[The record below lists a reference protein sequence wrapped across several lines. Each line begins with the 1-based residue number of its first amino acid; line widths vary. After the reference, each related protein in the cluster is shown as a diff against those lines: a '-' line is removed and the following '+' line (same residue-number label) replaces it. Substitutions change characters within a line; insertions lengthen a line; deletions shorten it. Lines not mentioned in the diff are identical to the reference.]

1 MRQLGVLAAVR
12 VARRQGGEVE
22 AGRPPLGAVEE
33 GVDLDVLELHVRGPQ
48 QDLGLAAAQRKLV
61 RADLEQGAT
70 RPERGDREIRR
81 DTAGECD
88 HRPGRNVLQERCQRR
103 DRVARERICA
113 VQHQDEG
120 RLAAAQRIGEAGQGL
135 RPDGSVLERERL
147 ERPRVDRLDAVER
160 RRHVPQKR
168 ERARCPARRSRPRRT
183 GGRRGRPTARAASS
197 SRNRPAPRP
206 ARAEMRRQ
214 REAGSRARCATPSWP
229 GPAERETLDSTTS
242 KGSRG
247 FIRDRASCWGRTG
260 KRLHHRVSAEAF
272 HPSFGDPL
280 IWRGASTVQNTTFV
294 DQPEPIGLAPRRGG
308 CDTCRRRKRATPRS
322 HQQPAAQG
330 FRFRPPLSIDA
341 ARSRDPQGRN
351 PPCFCREVYAV
362 RAGITPLRYP
372 PEAGSALGLAAMG
385 VEP

>member
-1 MRQLGVLAAVR
+1 MRRRNVRRSGRQARQVLGAEVVGEVAVVTADREDMRQLGVLAAVR

-22 AGRPPLGAVEE
+22 AGRPPLGALEE
-33 GVDLDVLELHVRGPQ
+33 RVDLDVLELHVRGPQ
-48 QDLGLAAAQRKLV
+48 QDLGLAAAQRELV

-168 ERARCPARRSRPRRT
+168 NGLVVLLVDRDPGERAGVAGGPLREQRRLPVA
-183 GGRRGRPTARAASS
+183 GRRHD
-197 SRNRPAPRP
+197 
-206 ARAEMRRQ
+206 Q
-214 REAGSRARCATPSWP
+214 H
-229 GPAERETLDSTTS
+229 ER
-242 KGSRG
+242 KG
-247 FIRDRASCWGRTG
+247 
-260 KRLHHRVSAEAF
+260 
-272 HPSFGDPL
+272 
-280 IWRGASTVQNTTFV
+280 
-294 DQPEPIGLAPRRGG
+294 
-308 CDTCRRRKRATPRS
+308 
-322 HQQPAAQG
+322 
-330 FRFRPPLSIDA
+330 
-341 ARSRDPQGRN
+341 
-351 PPCFCREVYAV
+351 
-362 RAGITPLRYP
+362 
-372 PEAGSALGLAAMG
+372 AGSAKPVHERGARHRPGRDLRNADLGFHHVEGQPRFHSGIGPPAGGGLANVCTTEYPPRRSIRHSG
-385 VEP
+385 IR